1 MKKLQK
7 NTFIFLLI
15 YLGILIS
22 LNSTWVREVM
32 HPSDL
37 VTKIYTVLLYVPF
50 VLAVLYK
57 LLTDIRH
64 FKDAITSVSNWIFYG
79 FALYYVAL
87 SAFRFLNGMEV
98 KENLYYTIIFLGA
111 VAMYM
116 LLRDER
122 IYMPRKDAEKNIL
135 GIALFFLLFRLAY
148 CLIGSRFLAR
158 SPINIILTSG
168 AVAVLLPFVSNMLIN
183 PSTDNKKA
191 ILPWLVFCSGIVVI
205 ATTGAR
211 ALFTLTAVIVGVM
224 LVVAIIRRRGVLR
237 IVTAVILGCAIVLAL
252 AVADVGEV
260 RYAIYRQSGITINL
274 TQPQKETTPAT
285 TPTKNPTEAPTE
297 KPTEKPTEEPTEA
310 PTQAPTEIPTEAP
323 TQAPT
328 TPVDPEQALD
338 QDQVN
343 AQNQIS
349 ASDWMRKRLVQMGLD
364 EVKKNPLFG
373 TGDVMYWYQVSETYG
388 FMQSSHNFLIETIIC
403 YGGIGL
409 LMIAA
414 LLISMLI
421 EAKLFTKMALCRWN
435 YTVALLLTV
444 LFYFA
449 FGFVQPT
456 VYDFF
461 ICPLFVLAIAAYR
474 KVLQEVE

>member
-15 YLGILIS
+15 YLGVLIS

-50 VLAVLYK
+50 VFAVFYK
-57 LLTDIRH
+57 LLTDFRH

-87 SAFRFLNGMEV
+87 SAFRFISGMEV

-111 VAMYM
+111 IAMYM

-122 IYMPRKDAEKNIL
+122 IYMPRKDVEKNIL

-148 CLIGSRFLAR
+148 CLIGSLFLAR
-158 SPINIILTSG
+158 SPININLTSG
-168 AVAVLLPFVSNMLIN
+168 AVAILLPFVGNMLIN
-183 PSTDNKKA
+183 PSTDKKKA

-211 ALFTLTAVIVGVM
+211 ALFTLTAGIVGVM

-237 IVTAVILGCAIVLAL
+237 IVTAIILGCAIVLAL
-252 AVADVGEV
+252 AVADVGDV

-274 TQPQKETTPAT
+274 PQYQKETTPVT
-285 TPTKNPTEAPTE
+285 IPTENPSEA
-297 KPTEKPTEEPTEA
+297 PTEEPTEA
-310 PTQAPTEIPTEAP
+310 PTQE
-323 TQAPT
+323 PT
-328 TPVDPEQALD
+328 TPVDPEHALD
-338 QDQVN
+338 QEQVK
-343 AQNQIS
+343 AQNQIA

-373 TGDVMYWYQVSETYG
+373 TGDVMYWYQVSEAYG

-414 LLISMLI
+414 LFISMLI
-421 EAKLFTKMALCRWN
+421 EAKLFTKRALCRWN

-461 ICPLFVLAIAAYR
+461 ICPLFVLVIAAYR